1 MSTYYHVFLHPY
13 YLEDTENIV
22 RVLLFL
28 CDDIYSKAVR
38 IDFFLYIKSCQN
50 LGTVVPLVF
59 EKTPRSVYWKYE
71 NYTNS
76 YHRGHRGRGRMVV
89 GFTNYPISAYH
100 H

>member
-1 MSTYYHVFLHPY
+1 MGISSILLKRMSEGGRDAL
-13 YLEDTENIV
+13 
-22 RVLLFL
+22 VLRL
-28 CDDIYSKAVR
+28 
-38 IDFFLYIKSCQN
+38 N

-76 YHRGHRGRGRMVV
+76 YHRGHRGRDRMVV